1 MRIPSYFAGS
11 GSPELA
17 PAARCVSIASVRNPW
32 AMVPPNGVAAAR
44 SGSTWMNWW
53 SWVTSANW
61 FTWSWVTSNHSPV
74 PSSLPTSAWN
84 RGNAFSAAALMP
96 RTLGGP
102 ITRAPCPGGGRVCS
116 GSSRSY
122 RLLVDACAPGTTR
135 ARRTDATKPRLLHER
150 RAGLRHEWN
159 GRPGLPEGSRDHGE
173 VVVGRAREDRGPEHE
188 VDLEVAAPAVRRI
201 RLPDSVVR

>member
-32 AMVPPNGVAAAR
+32 AIVPPNGVAAAR

-61 FTWSWVTSNHSPV
+61 FTWSWVASNHSPV

-96 RTLGGP
+96 RTLGGGLVGCRP
-102 ITRAPCPGGGRVCS
+102 IAVGHS
-116 GSSRSY
+116 GPPATALSIHAHVY
-122 RLLVDACAPGTTR
+122 RREHDGQD
-135 ARRTDATKPRLLHER
+135 RTIA
-150 RAGLRHEWN
+150 
-159 GRPGLPEGSRDHGE
+159 
-173 VVVGRAREDRGPEHE
+173 
-188 VDLEVAAPAVRRI
+188 AAPDAI
-201 RLPDSVVR
+201 AGA